1 MAHALTVLAL
11 FDRRESAEGAAARL
25 VQAGFPAEHVGYLE
39 PFDVRKLKNPAKA
52 AAKGIA
58 AGSSSGL
65 LIGGILA
72 AIAVGLVPGV
82 GPVLVA
88 GALLP
93 VVMGAVTG
101 GASGAVA
108 GGLIDSGVGGEED
121 PYFME
126 EVQAGRILVSVEV
139 PDAQAEQKAAGLLR
153 ESTPLEVDTLG
164 TAHLHAKLRHPR
176 STQNEDRTRAT
187 SR

>member
-11 FDRRESAEGAAARL
+11 FDRRESAEGAAGRL

-39 PFDVRKLKNPAKA
+39 PVDVRQLKNPAKA
-52 AAKGIA
+52 AGRGIA
-58 AGSSSGL
+58 AGSASGL

-93 VVMGAVTG
+93 VVIGAVTG
-101 GASGAVA
+101 GATGAVT
-108 GGLIDSGVGGEED
+108 GGLVDSEAGGEED
-121 PYFME
+121 PYFLE

-139 PDAQAEQKAAGLLR
+139 ADSHAEEKAAELLK
-153 ESTPLEVDTLG
+153 ESTAVEVDSLG

-176 STQNEDRTRAT
+176 SRDEVRPTELP
-187 SR
+187 

>member
-1 MAHALTVLAL
+1 MAHELTVLAL
-11 FDRRESAEGAAARL
+11 FDRRESGEWAAGRL
-25 VQAGFPAEHVGYLE
+25 VQAGFPAEQVGYLE

-93 VVMGAVTG
+93 LVMGAVTG
-101 GASGAVA
+101 GATGAVA
-108 GGLIDSGVGGEED
+108 GGLIDSETGSEED

-139 PDAQAEQKAAGLLR
+139 PDAEAEERAAGLLR

-164 TAHLHAKLRHPR
+164 TARLHAKLRHPQAR
-176 STQNEDRTRAT
+176 RDEDSTEATR
-187 SR
+187 R

>member
-11 FDRRESAEGAAARL
+11 FARRESAEGAVGRL
-25 VQAGFPAEHVGYLE
+25 VDAGFPTEHIGYLE
-39 PFDVRKLKNPAKA
+39 PVDVRQLKNPARA
-52 AAKGIA
+52 AGRGIA

-101 GASGAVA
+101 GATGAVA
-108 GGLIDSGVGGEED
+108 GGLLDSEAGGEED
-121 PYFME
+121 PYFLE

-139 PDAQAEQKAAGLLR
+139 PDAGAQEKAAGLLR
-153 ESTPLEVDTLG
+153 ESAPLEVDTLG
-164 TAHLHAKLRHPR
+164 TAHLHARLRHPR
-176 STQNEDRTRAT
+176 SRRKEDGTRTT
-187 SR
+187 GW